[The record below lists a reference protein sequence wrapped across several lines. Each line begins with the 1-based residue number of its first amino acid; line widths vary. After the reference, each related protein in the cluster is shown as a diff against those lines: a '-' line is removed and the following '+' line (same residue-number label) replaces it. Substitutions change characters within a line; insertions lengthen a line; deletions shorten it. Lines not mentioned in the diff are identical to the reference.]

1 MIDLSLSDE
10 QREIVESISTLLRDN
25 SPVARLRPSG
35 TRDDVHGQ
43 LAAWGWFGVGL
54 AEQEGGLGLGIAE
67 ETLLYLEAGRS
78 LLSPS
83 VLATTLAVGLAD
95 VELRARLVA
104 GGSRAALAM
113 PAGQGATYCFDRG
126 DAAALVMI
134 DGDETTLHPADAFTG
149 AELAGLD
156 ENVVL
161 EKGMLDVSRRLATA
175 PADRA
180 TLLTAAMLVG
190 VAKAAGELAVDYAKV
205 REQFGQPIGGF
216 QAVKHHCVNMA
227 LDAFFAEAQLLMAA
241 ACAAAGAADAAF
253 QRIVAARTAIKASRS
268 NAAVAI
274 QIHGGMGFTAEC
286 DAHLFLKRA
295 HLLGRVIGGLEA
307 QDARLLACPAPE
319 GQ

>member
-35 TRDDVHGQ
+35 GHDDIHGQ
-43 LAAWGWFGVGL
+43 LAEWGWFGVGL
-54 AEQEGGLGLGIAE
+54 AEDEGGLGLGLAE
-67 ETLLYLEAGRS
+67 ETLLYLEAGRF

-83 VLATTLAVGLAD
+83 VLATTLAAGLAD
-95 VELRARLVA
+95 GDLRARLID
-104 GGSRAALAM
+104 GGSRAALVL

-134 DGDETTLHPADAFTG
+134 DGEATTLHPAGAFTG
-149 AELAGLD
+149 AAVAGLD
-156 ENVVL
+156 ENVAM
-161 EKGMLDVSRRLATA
+161 EKGVLDVSRPLATES
-175 PADRA
+175 ADRA

-190 VAKAAGELAVDYAKV
+190 VARAAGDLAVEYAKV
-205 REQFGQPIGGF
+205 REQFGQQIGGF

-227 LDAFFAEAQLLMAA
+227 LDSFSAEAQLLMAA
-241 ACAAAGAADAAF
+241 ACASAGAPDAAF
-253 QRIVAARTAIKASRS
+253 QSIVAARTAIKASRS
-268 NAAVAI
+268 NAAAAI
-274 QIHGGMGFTAEC
+274 QVHGGMGFTAEC

-307 QDARLLACPAPE
+307 QDARLLACPALE
-319 GQ
+319 GK